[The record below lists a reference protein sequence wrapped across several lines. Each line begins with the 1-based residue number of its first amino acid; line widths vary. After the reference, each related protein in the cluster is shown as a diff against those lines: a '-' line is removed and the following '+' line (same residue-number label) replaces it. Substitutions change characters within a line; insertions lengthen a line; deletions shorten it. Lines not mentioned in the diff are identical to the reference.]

1 MSRRWRLSFN
11 SNRVPHSIRFVA
23 WLLFIVLIAFGSANG
38 VAVAIA
44 AEIGTKPASTVNFQS
59 ISKGYRSGVREP
71 RQAVVRSQA
80 EWLELWRTHSNELY
94 STPPTVL
101 FDQEMV
107 VAIFLGEKPTG
118 GYDITITR
126 TERSGDELVIY
137 YQEKVPTPGSMLVQA
152 FTQPFHMVRIPSKD
166 VGARVI
172 FRRVS

>member
-1 MSRRWRLSFN
+1 MRWRSSFD
-11 SNRVPHSIRFVA
+11 SDRVLHSIRFVA
-23 WLLFIVLIAFGSANG
+23 WLSFIILIALGSANET
-38 VAVAIA
+38 AVATA
-44 AEIGTKPASTVNFQS
+44 AEIGTKPVSTVNFQL

-101 FDQEMV
+101 FDQQVV

-126 TERSGDELVIY
+126 TERSGDELLIF

-152 FTQPFHMVRIPSKD
+152 FTQPFHMVRIPSKEI
-166 VGARVI
+166 GAKVT
-172 FRRVS
+172 FRRMS